1 MCLALMDGAVAFIV
15 VVIVGAVAVK
25 TNMTITKIIIII
37 QQWSQIYSIAQRGI
51 IFLLLDL
58 WVSTVG

>member
-1 MCLALMDGAVAFIV
+1 MDGAVAFIV

-37 QQWSQIYSIAQRGI
+37 LGERR
-51 IFLLLDL
+51 
-58 WVSTVG
+58 

>member
-15 VVIVGAVAVK
+15 VIVVGKPVAVK

-37 QQWSQIYSIAQRGI
+37 LGERR
-51 IFLLLDL
+51 
-58 WVSTVG
+58 

>member
-1 MCLALMDGAVAFIV
+1 MDGAVAFI

-37 QQWSQIYSIAQRGI
+37 LGERR
-51 IFLLLDL
+51 
-58 WVSTVG
+58 